1 MELVFFAIV
10 AVVLYIADKFAD
22 YKADQAAGAAFEQ
35 VHEVIGNVSYFGK
48 SSQPILKDHLSETII
63 PFCPALTHTFKVLSR
78 TDCGHWFWFISRVHL
93 FRVESF
99 SVKPVEER
107 EAREILAAEHQ
118 LEILQEYFPD
128 NICPDDTDLD
138 NSQDQSADENTIRT
152 DANKPPKKNKK
163 VVSSRETHKEK
174 TSA

>member
-10 AVVLYIADKFAD
+10 AVVLYITGKFAD
-22 YKADQAAGAAFEQ
+22 YIADQAAGTAFEQ

-48 SSQPILKDHLSETII
+48 SSHPILKDHFSETIV

-78 TDCGHWFWFISRVHL
+78 TECGHWFWFSSRVHL

-99 SVKPVEER
+99 SVKPIGEQ
-107 EAREILAAEHQ
+107 EARNTLTTEHQ

-128 NICPDDTDLD
+128 SD
-138 NSQDQSADENTIRT
+138 NSCSDKKAHSEENRL
-152 DANKPPKKNKK
+152 PKKSVK
-163 VVSSRETHKEK
+163 VVNGSETEQKEK